1 MTQRTAAP
9 TIGTGNVRK
18 SSAEK
23 GFLELGWDD
32 FMIPLKHPARKVQK
46 TVGIAGAR
54 SFRKRMLGS
63 FHLDT
68 RGEVLGGKALATG
81 GNI

>member
-1 MTQRTAAP
+1 
-9 TIGTGNVRK
+9 
-18 SSAEK
+18 
-23 GFLELGWDD
+23 
-32 FMIPLKHPARKVQK
+32 MIPLKHPARKVQK
-46 TVGIAGAR
+46 TVGTAGAR

-68 RGEVLGGKALATG
+68 KGEVIGGKALATG